1 MPASLLPA
9 WVHAQANKRWKA
21 LELKLTDATNE
32 AKDNVKYLTSLE
44 KALEVMYGGS
54 PQDILDNLRN
64 LMSNIMTLY
73 KIARY
78 YGTPER
84 MTILFVKITNQ
95 MIKACK
101 ETILSPGKMW
111 DQNKLQLVANMQ
123 VSRRAVLLVTNSLLP
138 CACVFSRGHLCAASL
153 ASLHPS

>member
-1 MPASLLPA
+1 MH
-9 WVHAQANKRWKA
+9 VQANKRWKA

-54 PQDILDNLRN
+54 PQDVLDNLRN

-101 ETILSPGKMW
+101 ETILAPGKMW

-123 VSRRAVLLVTNSLLP
+123 VSRRGWLWGHVIDMYACALTMCICMLQLFLRVTVPIEESKT
-138 CACVFSRGHLCAASL
+138 
-153 ASLHPS
+153 